1 MLPGKPQQGLPEE
14 IVLALDELETQL
26 RAQRTLFSQHH
37 RCLFISD
44 DWLARVEESLQQV
57 AEQLKQARQ

>member
-1 MLPGKPQQGLPEE
+1 MLPGKAQQGLPDE
-14 IVLALDELETQL
+14 ISLALAELDTQL
-26 RAQRTLFSQHH
+26 CAQRTLFSQHH

-44 DWLARVEESLQQV
+44 DWLAKVEESLQQV